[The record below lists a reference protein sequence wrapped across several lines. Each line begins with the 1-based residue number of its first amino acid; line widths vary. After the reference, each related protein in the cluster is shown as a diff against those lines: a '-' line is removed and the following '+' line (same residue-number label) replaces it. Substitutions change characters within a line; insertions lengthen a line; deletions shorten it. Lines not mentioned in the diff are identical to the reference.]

1 VKKTDFHPPLPVT
14 MGFVDPKAA
23 LKSRKEETIAR
34 ARAARQTRQAHHEEQ
49 ASAALLLAHNA
60 AATPIQRLARR
71 WLRMVRS
78 RGSLRTAW
86 SIPSHPTAG
95 QQLALCDSLSRFFD
109 PSLDGERIASLC
121 HIVAE
126 GLAGADGR
134 SSVCSVALDRHRAR
148 RWAISLQRLHICC
161 ARLLEELSRAG
172 RGGSTTS
179 TAAVPVCSGRAMGS
193 AMGSASAGSAG
204 ISSRAQYTAIFRLL
218 TSFGA
223 PHSWHLCKE
232 LSSQGDAGR

>member
-1 VKKTDFHPPLPVT
+1 MKKTDFHPPLPVT

-23 LKSRKEETIAR
+23 LKSRKEDTTAR
-34 ARAARQTRQAHHEEQ
+34 ARAVRQTRQARHEEQ

-78 RGSLRTAW
+78 RGSLRAAW
-86 SIPSHPTAG
+86 CIPSHPTAG
-95 QQLALCDSLSRFFD
+95 QQLVLCDSLSRFFD
-109 PSLDGERIASLC
+109 PSLDGERIASVC

-134 SSVCSVALDRHRAR
+134 SSVCSVALDRPRAR
-148 RWAISLQRLHICC
+148 RWAITLQRLHICC

-179 TAAVPVCSGRAMGS
+179 TAAVLVCSGG